1 MTEEK
6 KKTTI
11 KEDIFDWI
19 ESMAISIFVV
29 VIIFTFIFRI
39 VQVSG
44 SSMVPTLQNEDR
56 IITTNL
62 FYQPTAGDVIVCNSV
77 GLKKTIVKRII
88 GVAGDTID
96 INFDEGKVYRNGV
109 ELKEDYIKE
118 LTKRPDYELPV
129 QFPITVPEGTVF
141 VMGDNRNNS
150 RDSRS
155 EVVGCIDTKQITG
168 KVIMRIF
175 PFNSL
180 GTIKSAN
187 LDEQAN

>member
-1 MTEEK
+1 MAEEK
-6 KKTTI
+6 RKTTI

-39 VQVSG
+39 VEVSG
-44 SSMVPTLQNEDR
+44 SSMVPTLHDKDR

-62 FYQPTAGDVIVCNSV
+62 FYEPTAGDVIVCNSV

-88 GVAGDTID
+88 GVAGDTINID
-96 INFDEGKVYRNGV
+96 FDAGKVYRNGV
-109 ELKEDYIKE
+109 ELQEDYIKE
-118 LTKRPDYELPV
+118 LTKREDYELPV
-129 QFPITVPEGTVF
+129 EFPITVPEGTVF

-155 EVVGCIDTKQITG
+155 NVVGCVDTEQIVG
-168 KVIMRIF
+168 KVILRVF
-175 PFNSL
+175 PFNDF
-180 GTIKSAN
+180 GQIKSAK
-187 LDEQAN
+187 LDG

>member
-1 MTEEK
+1 MAEEK

-11 KEDIFDWI
+11 REDIFDWI
-19 ESMAISIFVV
+19 ESMAISIFIV

-44 SSMVPTLQNEDR
+44 RSMVPTLQNNDR

-62 FYQPTAGDVIVCNSV
+62 FYEPAAGDVIVCNSL

-109 ELKEDYIKE
+109 EIKEDYINNI
-118 LTKRPDYELPV
+118 TKRHYDV
-129 QFPITVPEGTVF
+129 KFPITVPEGSVF
-141 VMGDNRNNS
+141 VLGDNRDES
-150 RDSRS
+150 LDSRS
-155 EVVGCIDTKQITG
+155 SEVGFIDTEQITG

-175 PFNSL
+175 PFDSF
-180 GTIKSAN
+180 GKIDSVE
-187 LDEQAN
+187 LDG

>member
-1 MTEEK
+1 MTEEN

-44 SSMVPTLQNEDR
+44 SSMVPTLKDQDR

-62 FYQPTAGDVIVCNSV
+62 FYEPTAGDVIVCNSV

-129 QFPITVPEGTVF
+129 EFPITVPEGTVF

-155 EVVGCIDTKQITG
+155 NVVGCIDTEQIIG
-168 KVIMRIF
+168 KVVMRVF
-175 PFNSL
+175 PFNTF
-180 GTIKSAN
+180 GIIESAK